1 MKDDRLVTENPE
13 IDVVPTVNG
22 KPQAGPDRVA
32 GLCYA
37 MKMVDDFRNEA
48 PSGVDVVGCNIVKD
62 LIEIRV
68 SRIGDDQVF
77 RRDRSSPWEMMS
89 AFIAS
94 ASDDLRNS
102 PCRYAASALSIFAC
116 SLARSA

>member
-1 MKDDRLVTENPE
+1 MHNMKDDRLVAENPE
-13 IDVVPTVNG
+13 IDVVPAVNG
-22 KPQAGPDRVA
+22 KPQARADRIARHARMA
-32 GLCYA
+32 GRCYA
-37 MKMVDDFRNEA
+37 MNMVDDFGNEA
-48 PSGVDVVGCNIVKD
+48 PIRVDVVGCNIIKD

-77 RRDRSSPWEMMS
+77 RRDRSSPREMMS

-102 PCRYAASALSIFAC
+102 PR
-116 SLARSA
+116 